1 MKQGKTEMSATAQC
15 SEVVSESAVG
25 CNHDVIATTSN
36 VLTSIDGLRVLY
48 DPEVE
53 RGRTGRFHSLRESS
67 LCGSLANH
75 LFEQFPNGL
84 YTHQHDAIESVLA
97 GQNTVLSTRTSSGK
111 SLIYSLPAL
120 HHLCEDPSA
129 TSLFLFPQKALAN
142 DQLIKLRSMARTIPS
157 VQKHH
162 SSKQYLVGRY
172 DGSVEQD
179 ARSLIREQVQILL
192 TNPDMLHMGILQHHE
207 NLWSRFFRNLK
218 LVAID
223 ECHEYR
229 GIFGTNVA
237 LILRRL
243 RQICRI
249 HGSNP
254 TLIATS
260 ATVSDPEGHMEKLTG
275 QPFRGIDSAHDGS
288 QQGDRKLWMVQTGD
302 HFYDAGRKLA
312 LELAEKGLTVLAF
325 CPSRVAAERMLAR
338 IPKRDEEMSHVR
350 VYRSGLN
357 GRERESIERGLRDR
371 TVRVVFSTSALE
383 LGIDIGA
390 IDVVVCIGLPH
401 SMMSLW
407 QRVGRAARGGRE
419 GAAVFIPAD
428 TPIDTYFANHPEEL
442 FSRDHEPLVL
452 NLTNQRLLC
461 QHYACAVQEAD
472 GRSESLDLPS
482 LGDELGKIHQL
493 QMNNALHRD
502 ELYRS
507 DPHGE
512 ISIRG
517 AGEGSYKLME
527 GDEPVGDIDA
537 FHLLRESCRNAIY
550 RHGGKSFRVKDVI
563 RGRRLVQLRSER
575 TVNETTPFIQKKI
588 QLKQILKQADYPLAK
603 LATVRLVVTEFLNSL
618 TERDRSGKTVRSWS
632 GSQGMPPHTLPT
644 EGTMIVLK
652 QPFWDRVR
660 WNLRGNEMQALESCE
675 RLLGGLFPTIS
686 GPCDTQ
692 DFSSAV
698 DQLQTRELA
707 IFLYDAVY
715 DGVGLTFEAFEHMK
729 SLVQKAAE
737 RLQHCECCEDEGC
750 FRCVANPNRERPASK
765 SDAELILRELLA
777 ELSDQV
783 PHLQTITAD
792 WTSTIEQTGSV
803 PCPTCQSLVKH
814 TDRFCANC
822 GHKLQI

>member
-1 MKQGKTEMSATAQC
+1 MSVTAQC
-15 SEVVSESAVG
+15 SEVVPEAAVG
-25 CNHDVIATTSN
+25 LHHGVIATTSS
-36 VLTSIDGLRVLY
+36 VLTSAEGLRVLY
-48 DPEVE
+48 DPAVE
-53 RGRTGRFHSLRESS
+53 RGRAGRFHSLQKSS
-67 LCGSLANH
+67 LCGRLASH
-75 LFEQFPNGL
+75 LVEQFPRGL
-84 YTHQHDAIESVLA
+84 YTHQHEAIESVLA
-97 GQNTVLSTRTSSGK
+97 GRNTVLSTRTSSGK

-120 HHLCEDPSA
+120 HHMFEEPSA

-142 DQLIKLRSMARTIPS
+142 DQLNKLRGMAQSISPL
-157 VQKHH
+157 QKHH
-162 SSKQYLVGRY
+162 SNKPYLVSRY

-249 HGSNP
+249 HGSAP

-260 ATVSDPEGHMEKLTG
+260 ATVSDPEGHMQKLTG
-275 QPFRGIDSAHDGS
+275 QTFRGIDSTHDGS
-288 QQGDRKLWMVQTGD
+288 LQGDRKLWMVQTAD

-312 LELAEKGLTVLAF
+312 LELADKGLTVLAF

-338 IPKRDEEMSHVR
+338 IPRRDEEMPHVR

-442 FSRDHEPLVL
+442 FSRDHEPLVM

-461 QHYACAVQEAD
+461 QHYACSVQEAD
-472 GRSESLDLPS
+472 GRSERLDLPS
-482 LGDELGKIHQL
+482 LGDELGRIHEL
-493 QMNNALHRD
+493 QINNALHRD

-527 GDEPVGDIDA
+527 GEDVVGEIDA

-550 RHGGKSFRVKDVI
+550 RHGGKSFRVRDVI
-563 RGRRLVQLRSER
+563 RGRRIVHLRSER
-575 TVNETTPFIQKKI
+575 TGNETTPFIQKKI
-588 QLKQILKQADYPLAK
+588 QLKQILKQADYPSVK
-603 LATVRLVVTEFLNSL
+603 LATVRLVVTEYLHSL
-618 TERDRSGKTVRSWS
+618 TERDRSGKTIRSWA

-652 QPFWDRVR
+652 QSFWQRVR
-660 WNLRGNEMQALESCE
+660 WNLQGNEMQAIESCE
-675 RLLGGLFPTIS
+675 RLLRGLFPTIS

-698 DQLQTRELA
+698 DQLQTKEFA

-715 DGVGLTFEAFEHMK
+715 DGVGLTFEAFEHMQP
-729 SLVQKAAE
+729 LVQKAAE
-737 RLQHCECCEDEGC
+737 RLQLCECVEDLGC
-750 FRCVANPNRERPASK
+750 FSCVANPNRERPASK
-765 SDAELILRELLA
+765 SDAANILKELLQ
-777 ELSDQV
+777 EFSDQV

-792 WTSTIEQTGSV
+792 WTSTIEPNEST
-803 PCPTCQSLVKH
+803 PCPTCQSIVKQA
-814 TDRFCANC
+814 DRFCANC
-822 GHKLQI
+822 GQKLRN

>member
-1 MKQGKTEMSATAQC
+1 MSATAQC
-15 SEVVSESAVG
+15 IDLES
-25 CNHDVIATTSN
+25 DATTGLNDGVIGTTAN
-36 VLTSIDGLRVLY
+36 VLSSIDGLRVLY
-48 DPEVE
+48 DPPVE
-53 RGRTGRFHSLRESS
+53 RGRTGRFHSLHESS
-67 LCGSLANH
+67 LCGSLTNH
-75 LFEQFPNGL
+75 LSEQFPNGL

-120 HHLCEDPSA
+120 HHLCQDPNA

-142 DQLIKLRSMARTIPS
+142 DQLIKLRDMAQTIPS

-162 SSKQYLVGRY
+162 SNKQYLVSRY

-179 ARSLIREQVQILL
+179 ARSLIREQAQVLL
-192 TNPDMLHMGILQHHE
+192 TNPDMLHMGILQHHR

-243 RQICRI
+243 RQICRF

-275 QPFRGIDSAHDGS
+275 QSFRGIDSTHDGS
-288 QQGDRKLWMVQTGD
+288 QQGDRKLWMVQTGE

-357 GRERESIERGLRDR
+357 GRERESIEKGLRDR
-371 TVRVVFSTSALE
+371 SVRVVFSTSALE

-452 NLTNQRLLC
+452 NLTNVRLLC
-461 QHYACAVQEAD
+461 QHYACAVREAD
-472 GRSESLDLPS
+472 SRSEFLDLPS
-482 LGDELGKIHQL
+482 LGDELGEIHQL
-493 QMNNALHRD
+493 QMNNSLHRE

-507 DPHGE
+507 DPHAE

-527 GDEPVGDIDA
+527 GDDAVGEIDA

-563 RGRRLVQLRSER
+563 RGKRIIQLRSER
-575 TVNETTPFIQKKI
+575 TVHETTPFIQKKI
-588 QLKQILKQADYPLAK
+588 QLKQILKQADYPLVK

-618 TERDRSGKTVRSWS
+618 TERDRSGNTIRSWA

-698 DQLQTRELA
+698 DQLQTREFA

-729 SLVQKAAE
+729 PLVQKATE

-765 SDAELILRELLA
+765 SDAELVLRELLT
-777 ELSDQV
+777 ELGDHV
-783 PHLQTITAD
+783 PHLQTITTD
-792 WTSTIEQTGSV
+792 WLSTIEQTAGS

-814 TDRFCANC
+814 SDRFCANC
-822 GHKLQI
+822 GHKLQT